1 MLYVMNVMSNL
12 CCLFRHEH
20 QSHPDFQ
27 PAETASK
34 SSDVNKD
41 EDYLFN
47 YHQAKMSF
55 GLILMA
61 FEDAVK
67 EGDGQ
72 RLHELYRLM
81 LLIYKSK
88 GHHKYAYVTLLQ
100 LVKLSALYSEFE
112 AHRAK
117 WNRGVNTTGGKG
129 KNIPLDLLK
138 EQKNLSI
145 KTLWRNLGPNL
156 NEHNAMRLAGIVDPT
171 DDILAGV
178 DRDCNVSNKSASRSI
193 ASKEEAVKQI
203 IEDLVSKQVF
213 TYTRGR
219 EGHPSFP
226 EFKSDLLSGLD
237 YRDLHKW
244 MTDLIETWASI
255 YQP

>member
-1 MLYVMNVMSNL
+1 MLCLIWAAFLGTKIRVTLIFSQRKQHPNQVMS
-12 CCLFRHEH
+12 
-20 QSHPDFQ
+20 
-27 PAETASK
+27 T
-34 SSDVNKD
+34 
-41 EDYLFN
+41 
-47 YHQAKMSF
+47 KMKIICSIIIRLRCHF

-72 RLHELYRLM
+72 RLYELYRLM

-129 KNIPLDLLK
+129 RNIPLDLLK

-156 NEHNAMRLAGIVDPT
+156 NE
-171 DDILAGV
+171 
-178 DRDCNVSNKSASRSI
+178 
-193 ASKEEAVKQI
+193 
-203 IEDLVSKQVF
+203 F
-213 TYTRGR
+213 T
-219 EGHPSFP
+219 
-226 EFKSDLLSGLD
+226 
-237 YRDLHKW
+237 
-244 MTDLIETWASI
+244 
-255 YQP
+255 